1 MADYLFGVVEGSG
14 AAGQH
19 LVAAVAPAVFA
30 SCSVENIAVV
40 GDKNYFESQNYLVC
54 ENLTDDLYYLEIE
67 SPHKKASF
75 HC

>member
-1 MADYLFGVVEGSG
+1 MVGYLFGAVEDSG
-14 AAGQH
+14 AAEQH

-54 ENLTDDLYYLEIE
+54 ENLKGGLCYLEIE

-75 HC
+75 RC

>member
-1 MADYLFGVVEGSG
+1 MTGYLFGVVEGSG